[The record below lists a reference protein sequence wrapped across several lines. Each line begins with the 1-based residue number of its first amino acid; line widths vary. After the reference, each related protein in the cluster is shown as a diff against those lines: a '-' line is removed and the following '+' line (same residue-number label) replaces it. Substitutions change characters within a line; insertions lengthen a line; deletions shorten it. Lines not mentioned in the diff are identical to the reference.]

1 MFLPHGVR
9 AVVSPQGYNKI
20 HREWVLN
27 WLWVWLF
34 TPRDLCCCCPADH
47 HDTGI
52 NTTWV
57 NEFQH
62 HWATHILSCH
72 LEAGD
77 MLQVFAFTNILSP
90 VDLFF
95 FIVDFCGLCRWCN
108 FLFQLPKALKPWF
121 TSLFPQKRSSS
132 FECVN
137 CWIIWGHPYNFQSN
151 LAITLPLPLSE
162 WECMHIFSL
171 CKTIYVNYNVY
182 SYQEGNSEN
191 YPKKKSETNRS
202 CSGMTPDNGFEC
214 RHIHLEP
221 FQ

>member
-1 MFLPHGVR
+1 MSKTRTEIVLTIYVMFLPHGVR
-9 AVVSPQGYNKI
+9 AVVSLQGYNKI

-34 TPRDLCCCCPADH
+34 TPRDLCCRRPADH

-95 FIVDFCGLCRWCN
+95 FYCW
-108 FLFQLPKALKPWF
+108 FLWSLSLMQFLVPAAESLKASVHFPLPTEEELFFWMSALLDNLGASLQFPNNAGNNSASAVVRVGVHAHLQSLLNYLRHFSCVQLPG
-121 TSLFPQKRSSS
+121 R
-132 FECVN
+132 
-137 CWIIWGHPYNFQSN
+137 
-151 LAITLPLPLSE
+151 
-162 WECMHIFSL
+162 
-171 CKTIYVNYNVY
+171 
-182 SYQEGNSEN
+182 
-191 YPKKKSETNRS
+191 
-202 CSGMTPDNGFEC
+202 
-214 RHIHLEP
+214 
-221 FQ
+221 